1 MSTNKI
7 RSSQAINSFGPG
19 AMLDLPD
26 SSVIVGGLEGW
37 KYEVDQEI
45 PLINEP
51 RLVDKLRGILEIQSL
66 TLRKPPVANEQAF
79 GARPSVKCY
88 RFPEWFI
95 VQRTETTKE
104 GYRKRRLVHLSALER
119 MRFTYDDRKKEA
131 VVPMRFVRSCRK
143 GHVDDIDWVSFAHA
157 GDKICARCLWF
168 EEGGTSGDLSEIQ
181 ISCDCGKSQ
190 SLAAA
195 LNSKSGTLGCCN
207 GRRPWLGPYSR
218 EKCGEPSRLLIRTA
232 SNAYFAQIV
241 SVISIPEAQSAVENA
256 VRALWSSYFIAVKAV
271 EQIATFRLIPQVAAA
286 ISAFSDDEIWKTVK
300 KISSGNKETRFIK
313 DVEFDALTTTKAEIG
328 HDVPDGIFY
337 ARSLPKGVWDAPWMA
352 GIKKVVLVH
361 RLREVVAQVGFTRFE
376 PASPDIHGEFD
387 LEVIRASIAL
397 ETSWLPACE
406 NIGEGIFL
414 EFKPE
419 ALENWA
425 KKSAVME
432 RGRLLFEGYRNW
444 AKGSSAK
451 MERFPTVVYY
461 LLHSFSHLLL
471 TAIALE
477 CGYPAS
483 SLRERIYLCPTENE
497 QRGGI
502 LIYTGSSDAE
512 GTLGGL
518 VQTGRDIKRH
528 VRVALE
534 TGRLCA
540 NDPVCAYHKPRQH
553 DHQPLMGAACHGCLL
568 ISETSCEQR
577 NVYLDRALVVE
588 TVDTQGA
595 EFFEGV

>member
-19 AMLDLPD
+19 AMLDLPE
-26 SSVIVGGLEGW
+26 SSVIIGGLDGW
-37 KYEVDQEI
+37 KYEADQVI
-45 PLINEP
+45 PVIDEP
-51 RLVDKLRGILEIQSL
+51 RLVKKLRRILDIQSL
-66 TLRKPPVANEQAF
+66 TLRKPPAANEQGF
-79 GARPSVKCY
+79 GFRPSVKCY

-95 VQRTETTKE
+95 VKRTETGKE

-119 MRFTYDDRKKEA
+119 MRFTYDDRKKED
-131 VVPMRFVRSCRK
+131 VVPMRFVRSCTK
-143 GHVDDIDWVSFAHA
+143 GHVDDIDWVAFAHK
-157 GDKICARCLWF
+157 GDKTCARSLWF
-168 EEGGTSGDLSEIQ
+168 EEGGTSGDLSEIK
-181 ISCDCGKSQ
+181 ISCDCGSSQ

-195 LNSKSGTLGCCN
+195 LNSKSGTLGYCN
-207 GRRPWLGPYSR
+207 GRRPWLGPYSK
-218 EKCGEPSRLLIRTA
+218 EKCKELSRLLIRTA
-232 SNAYFAQIV
+232 SNAYFAQTV
-241 SVISIPEAQSAVENA
+241 PVISIPEAQSAVENA
-256 VRALWSSYFIAVKAV
+256 VRALWSSYFIAVTAK
-271 EQIATFRLIPQVAAA
+271 EQIATFRLIPQVAAV
-286 ISAFSDDEIWKTVK
+286 ISDFTNEEVWKT
-300 KISSGNKETRFIK
+300 IQQIGLGREETRFIK
-313 DVEFDALTTTKAEIG
+313 DVEFEALTISKEEIG
-328 HDVPDGIFY
+328 YDVPEGIFY
-337 ARSLPKGVWDAPWMA
+337 ARSLPQQAWNAPWMN

-376 PASPDIHGEFD
+376 PASPDIYGELD
-387 LEVIRASIAL
+387 LEVTRASIAL
-397 ETSWLPACE
+397 ETNWLPACE

-414 EFKPE
+414 EFKPSV
-419 ALENWA
+419 LLQWSQ
-425 KKSAVME
+425 KSAVKD
-432 RGRLLFEGYRNW
+432 RGKLLQEGYRIW
-444 AKGSSAK
+444 AKNDAAK
-451 MERFPTVVYY
+451 MERFPPVVYY

-471 TAIALE
+471 SAIALE

-483 SLRERIYLCPTENE
+483 SLRERIYFFATQNGLA
-497 QRGGI
+497 GGI

-534 TGRLCA
+534 AGKLCA

-595 EFFEGV
+595 EFFEGL

>member
-1 MSTNKI
+1 MSTSKI
-7 RSSQAINSFGPG
+7 RSSQAINTFGPG
-19 AMLDLPD
+19 AMLDLPE

-37 KYEVDQEI
+37 KYEPGREI
-45 PLINEP
+45 PIINEP
-51 RLVDKLRGILEIQSL
+51 RLIDKLRGILETQSL
-66 TLRKPPVANEQAF
+66 TLRKPPVANEQGF
-79 GARPSVKCY
+79 GFRPSVKCY

-119 MRFTYDDRKKEA
+119 MRFTYDDGKKED
-131 VVPMRFVRSCRK
+131 VVPMRFVRSCTK
-143 GHVDDIDWVSFAHA
+143 GHVDDIDWLAFAHK
-157 GDKICARCLWF
+157 GEKTCARNLWI
-168 EEGGTSGDLSEIQ
+168 EEAGTSGDLSEIQ
-181 ISCDCGKSQ
+181 ILCDCGKFQ

-195 LNSKSGTLGCCN
+195 LNAQAGTLGHCN
-207 GRRPWLGPYSR
+207 GRRPWLGPYSN
-218 EKCGEPSRLLIRTA
+218 EKCGEVSRLLIRTA

-241 SVISIPEAQSAVENA
+241 SVISIPDSRSPVENA
-256 VRALWSSYFIAVKAV
+256 VRSLWASYFIAVTAK
-271 EQIATFRLIPQVAAA
+271 EQIATFRLIPQVAEV
-286 ISAFSDDEIWKTVK
+286 ISGFSDDEVWRTVQQ
-300 KISSGNKETRFIK
+300 IRSGREETRFIK
-313 DVEFDALTTTKAEIG
+313 DVEFDALTSTKEEIG
-328 HDVPDGIFY
+328 SDMPEGVFY
-337 ARSLPKGVWDAPWMA
+337 ARSLSPEVWNAPWMT

-376 PASPDIHGEFD
+376 PASPDIHGELD
-387 LEVIRASIAL
+387 LEVTRASIAL
-397 ETSWLPACE
+397 EASWLPACE
-406 NIGEGIFL
+406 NLGEGIFL

-419 ALENWA
+419 ALERWA
-425 KKSAVME
+425 RRSAVMD
-432 RGRLLFEGYRNW
+432 RARLLHEGYRIW
-444 AKGSSAK
+444 AKGDLGK

-471 TAIALE
+471 NAIALE

-483 SLRERIYLCPTENE
+483 SLRERIYLCSTPNE
-497 QRGGI
+497 FRGGI

-534 TGRLCA
+534 AGKLCT
-540 NDPVCAYHKPRQH
+540 NDPVCAYHKPRQL
-553 DHQPLMGAACHGCLL
+553 DHEPLMGAACHGCLL